1 MTCFVDG
8 ESLVAIVVWGTNLLS
23 MVGKG
28 RITKQES
35 SMIQLPPYQYSVVI
49 GLLLSDGWLTYSN
62 SRSKNARLGFLQSGA
77 NSSYVW
83 YVFNILSHYCS
94 SYPIYRTRKYLGKSN
109 CSLHFFTR
117 ALPCFTE
124 LHSLFYHK
132 GVKIIPN
139 NIYDLLTPVALA
151 HLVMGDGVAKEHGL
165 IICTDSY
172 TISDIIRLMNV
183 LIIKYRLDCRLRYHT
198 PTQPRIYI
206 RERSMPTLRGIVKP
220 FIVESM
226 SYKLGKVLL

>member
-1 MTCFVDG
+1 M
-8 ESLVAIVVWGTNLLS
+8 
-23 MVGKG
+23 
-28 RITKQES
+28 
-35 SMIQLPPYQYSVVI
+35 
-49 GLLLSDGWLTYSN
+49 
-62 SRSKNARLGFLQSGA
+62 
-77 NSSYVW
+77 
-83 YVFNILSHYCS
+83 
-94 SYPIYRTRKYLGKSN
+94 
-109 CSLHFFTR
+109 HFFTR

-151 HLVMGDGVAKEHGL
+151 HLVKGDGVAKEYGL

-226 SYKLGKVLL
+226 SYKLG